1 MPDKLSGVQVPGAVA
16 SLVVSELKLR
26 IELEL
31 PVTSMSPD
39 KWSFSESDILK
50 YEGRKFTLSDLLEFD
65 NFGDSISSSRQ
76 FLIDLGN
83 SSQMKR
89 KMEAP
94 PRYFIKVGSG
104 GKSRR
109 RFQGNDL
116 ASRQFR
122 HSKFKVSI

>member
-1 MPDKLSGVQVPGAVA
+1 MPDRLSGVQVPGAVA
-16 SLVVSELKLR
+16 SPVVSELKLR

-50 YEGRKFTLSDLLEFD
+50 YKGRKFTLSDLLEFD
-65 NFGDSISSSRQ
+65 NSGDSISSSRQ

-83 SSQMKR
+83 SSQTKR

-94 PRYFIKVGSG
+94 PAIYKG
-104 GKSRR
+104 G
-109 RFQGNDL
+109 
-116 ASRQFR
+116 FR
-122 HSKFKVSI
+122 WEI